1 MAVVLSWVKCTSGA
15 TNGLNDSGW
24 HAIKGSFLASFMP
37 ADSSQAPTLGKT
49 ASLYSISRCDL
60 FFFSAAFNFGT
71 ALTVSASLVEPS
83 TSVTQLIEG
92 ASSSWDIATRN
103 GPIVSTS

>member
-1 MAVVLSWVKCTSGA
+1 
-15 TNGLNDSGW
+15 
-24 HAIKGSFLASFMP
+24 MP

-92 ASSSWDIATRN
+92 ASLSWDIATRN
-103 GPIVSTS
+103 GPIVSTSEAPALPSSTPPCHAPHRSPPPATPPVPR